1 MHSFAVKVGNRGYH
15 VCRITS
21 WKNVR
26 ITQQHNY
33 KLQHMLLI
41 SCRKISPISEKWKT
55 MTFNTQPFEF
65 QQDHPIDCEEE
76 YLVAEVDSATK
87 VTE

>member
-1 MHSFAVKVGNRGYH
+1 
-15 VCRITS
+15 
-21 WKNVR
+21 
-26 ITQQHNY
+26 
-33 KLQHMLLI
+33 
-41 SCRKISPISEKWKT
+41 

-65 QQDHPIDCEEE
+65 QQDNPIDCEE